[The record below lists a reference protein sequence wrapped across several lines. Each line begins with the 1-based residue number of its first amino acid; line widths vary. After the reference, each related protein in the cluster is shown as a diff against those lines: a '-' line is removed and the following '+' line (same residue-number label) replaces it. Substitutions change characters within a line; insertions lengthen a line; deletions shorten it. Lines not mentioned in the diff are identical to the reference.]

1 MGVQKQ
7 TEMMQSLRLEDQ
19 VFENLQLRG
28 KIATLE
34 DKLVESELKDK
45 QRTDKIRA
53 LEAHI
58 ASLNMKLSFTG
69 GYRCSEK
76 RQRQDERSAA
86 IRAKY
91 GLSEKECQEPTVS
104 RKSLLS

>member
-1 MGVQKQ
+1 
-7 TEMMQSLRLEDQ
+7 MMQSLRLEDQ

-53 LEAHI
+53 LEARI

-69 GYRCSEK
+69 GYRCSGEK
-76 RQRQDERSAA
+76 RQRQDERNAA
-86 IRAKY
+86 VRAKY
-91 GLSEKECQEPTVS
+91 GLSEKECQEPAVS
-104 RKSLLS
+104 KKSLLSKLFR